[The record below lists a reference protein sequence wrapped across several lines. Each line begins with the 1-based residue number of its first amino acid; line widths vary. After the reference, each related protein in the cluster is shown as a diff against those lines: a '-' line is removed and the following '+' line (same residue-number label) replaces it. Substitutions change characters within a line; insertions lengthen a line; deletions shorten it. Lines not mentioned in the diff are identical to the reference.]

1 MPDRM
6 QQAAENSKQSAKQ
19 PRPQEF
25 SFQPMV
31 NEVKTAADFKKMQD
45 RFANNLAKS
54 KTANSVTRVVPFKA
68 EQGHR

>member
-1 MPDRM
+1 MTQD
-6 QQAAENSKQSAKQ
+6 
-19 PRPQEF
+19 F

-31 NEVKTAADFKKMQD
+31 NDVKTAADFKKMQD